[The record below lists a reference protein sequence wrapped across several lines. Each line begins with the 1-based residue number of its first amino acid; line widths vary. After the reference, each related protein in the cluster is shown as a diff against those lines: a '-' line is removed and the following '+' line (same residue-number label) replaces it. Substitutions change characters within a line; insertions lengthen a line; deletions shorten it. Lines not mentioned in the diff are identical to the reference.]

1 MRRRAL
7 PCAATPVPRSAA
19 GADLIP
25 DTLFITCADSRL
37 VPNLITSSG
46 PGDLFTVRNVGNVV
60 GSECLDPS
68 VEAALD
74 FALNELSIKS
84 VVICGHSGCGA
95 MTALLAGAGPADAPG
110 LADEPGLAAPGLAA
124 PGPADAPGLAD
135 EPERSPV
142 EAWLEHGRPSLDAVR
157 AGHPVQAAA
166 ASAGY
171 GAVDQLAM
179 VNVAVQLER
188 LQRHAGLKEALKA
201 DQVHVTGLFYDI
213 ATARVLQISPSGISH
228 LDPLP
233 RSADHADEAALSK
246 PAASI
251 AAS

>member
-1 MRRRAL
+1 
-7 PCAATPVPRSAA
+7 
-19 GADLIP
+19 
-25 DTLFITCADSRL
+25 
-37 VPNLITSSG
+37 
-46 PGDLFTVRNVGNVV
+46 
-60 GSECLDPS
+60 
-68 VEAALD
+68 
-74 FALNELSIKS
+74 
-84 VVICGHSGCGA
+84 
-95 MTALLAGAGPADAPG
+95 
-110 LADEPGLAAPGLAA
+110 
-124 PGPADAPGLAD
+124 
-135 EPERSPV
+135 
-142 EAWLEHGRPSLDAVR
+142 
-157 AGHPVQAAA
+157 VQAAA